1 MAEVTKQKVLN
12 IKTQGAEKNV
22 KTLKQQIKELRD
34 QLGQLE
40 KGTAEYDAVAQKL
53 AQTNQKQIEVNEAM
67 KYSNKDLGAT
77 LSNLTKVSAGVVG
90 AISSVNSVM
99 SLMGADSEEAV
110 EAMKRIQSLMAIIQG
125 LGAIDTAIK
134 ALKGLTVAFKDFN
147 TVKGA
152 SAVVTAGATT
162 AELAEAGALAENTVK
177 MHHNNEEAKEYNRLN
192 QEGTEATK
200 ESREEIDKETTAIMA
215 KTEAQRGNIEA
226 AEKYKKELEKLNQ
239 VQKETQ
245 ATAQNEGYSI
255 ALKYYQEQMN
265 GLEKDM
271 QAYQRM
277 INTMTEK
284 GAGDYIERDKKRLA
298 ELEKMY
304 IKNAASFNRMVATG
318 ETQLE
323 DLTAAFKAQLVNIN
337 DSTHKSFDSVED
349 SIDQCNRLIAGMP
362 FEQAQRNA
370 EYLADTMEHIVK
382 NAQLGLDYAKNTEDY
397 ETQKQYLGDMIELQ
411 QYQQRTTQATIVQM
425 QQRQVQ
431 QAELKQKIIET
442 TDAETAETNALNGNT
457 AAKKA
462 NAEATGDVADEEKK
476 LTKETQKSDPILRK
490 AWSGIT
496 NGIKNAGKAIKAFV
510 VGNPI
515 FAIILAAV
523 TAIAA
528 GIGIWARQ
536 YAKARE
542 KAAELQKMNNEIEM
556 SFRKEKTDM
565 EALLRMFYAQNTTQK
580 EKETLAKEINKL
592 AKEELVT
599 RNEVT
604 GQWELSNTKLL
615 EYNKSLRT
623 SIELEYHKKAIL
635 ESMDK
640 EEEARNNAI
649 HERNH
654 LIGSLFSTEN
664 GYLEDAN
671 EEVAKQEEHWKAIEK
686 LTAGTVKNIE
696 RENKATKDTKTTAG
710 GVKKTFQEMYKE
722 MLELYKRIYNQMTS
736 AKELRKV
743 FNGVYSEAS
752 VAFDKMLDAI
762 NANNAAK
769 KVSKEFKEAL
779 KNQLNGIKS
788 TEITLDFMFG
798 ENFTKL
804 DKQINEAKDKLKTLL
819 NTRNFDEKQLTVQ
832 KAYVDNLEKEL
843 KTMTDIANAT
853 VKYQQAVE
861 SAKMAEKERTD
872 SVKQY
877 NKEQEINQKFI
888 AKQRRENGKDFQY
901 AELEKEIEL
910 NKLLKKVTEE
920 RLTEERNRI
929 NELRQSNIQNEATI
943 KEIADL
949 QKKIDED
956 QKTANEAQLNINNAY
971 WQKRLTKL
979 DEVYAKIQR
988 NSEVEQQNL
997 EIERNRK
1004 GGGVADYNT
1013 EVDLIEMQMQ
1023 AMTEYADYIDDF
1035 YEKRK
1040 AKYTQ
1045 DSQEWLLLEQERL
1058 AAQEAL
1064 QDEYRAK
1071 ELEADKA
1078 QAERKLAIQQAY
1090 INTYQSLSGQLS
1102 SILGEAMNA
1111 YDENSREYLNLR
1123 YAQGVTDTISGT
1135 LSAYMSGIQSGL
1147 PAPANAILAGIMA
1160 ASTFAVGVMQLTNM
1174 RNGTL
1179 ANAAASPVQIGS
1191 QYDTLTYKVGV
1202 DTLSAI
1208 QDQRV
1213 WVSIHDIQDT
1223 GRRVDVIESQSVF

>member
-1 MAEVTKQKVLN
+1 METSKTKILN
-12 IKTQGAEKNV
+12 ISTGKAEKNV
-22 KTLKQQIKELRD
+22 KSLKTQIRELRD

-40 KGTAEYDAVAQKL
+40 KGSAEYDAVAQKL
-53 AQTNQKQIEVNEAM
+53 AQTNQRQIEVNEAM

-147 TVKGA
+147 VMKGT
-152 SAVVTAGATT
+152 STLVTAGATT
-162 AELAEAGALAENTVK
+162 AELAEAGALADNTVK
-177 MHHNNEEAKEYNRLN
+177 MYKNNEEAKKYNRLN

-200 ESREEIDKETTAIMA
+200 QSTDEINKETTAIMA
-215 KTEAQRGNIEA
+215 RTEAQSGNIEA
-226 AEKYKKELEKLNQ
+226 AQKYKDELEKLNQ
-239 VQKETQ
+239 VREAERNTGVESARQVVLEKYKKEIISTKDAIADLAKTGLDTSSFERKLSGLERRYAEIR
-245 ATAQNEGYSI
+245 ATAVLTTHEIQSAWDDLGRDLHNFVESGATNDIVRVKSQMNDLAKALSSVDLLKNLDRINAELKDAQEELMQNLEKGYGDNANKI
-255 ALKYYQEQMN
+255 YQEQKRV
-265 GLEKDM
+265 LDIQKEV
-271 QAYQRM
+271 
-277 INTMTEK
+277 ITEN
-284 GAGDYIERDKKRLA
+284 ISHR
-298 ELEKMY
+298 
-304 IKNAASFNRMVATG
+304 KN
-318 ETQLE
+318 
-323 DLTAAFKAQLVNIN
+323 
-337 DSTHKSFDSVED
+337 
-349 SIDQCNRLIAGMP
+349 LIS
-362 FEQAQRNA
+362 Q
-370 EYLADTMEHIVK
+370 
-382 NAQLGLDYAKNTEDY
+382 
-397 ETQKQYLGDMIELQ
+397 Q
-411 QYQQRTTQATIVQM
+411 QYYN
-425 QQRQVQ
+425 
-431 QAELKQKIIET
+431 KQIIET
-442 TDAETAETNALNGNT
+442 TDAENAETASLEANN
-457 AAKKA
+457 AAKKD
-462 NAEATGDVADEEKK
+462 NAKSTEELADAEKK
-476 LTKETQKSDPILRK
+476 LGTETKKKDPILRK
-490 AWSGIT
+490 AVSGFI

-523 TAIAA
+523 AAIAA

-565 EALLRMFYAQNTTQK
+565 EALLRMFYAQNTSQK

-654 LIGSLFSTEN
+654 LIGNLFSTEN

-696 RENKATKDTKTTAG
+696 RENKATKDTKTAAG

-752 VAFDKMLDAI
+752 VAFDKILDAI

-798 ENFTKL
+798 ENFGKL
-804 DKQINEAKDKLKTLL
+804 DKQINEAKDKLKSLL
-819 NTRNFDEKQLTVQ
+819 NARNIDEKQLTAQ

-853 VKYQQAVE
+853 VKYRQAVE
-861 SAKMAEKERTD
+861 SAKRAEKERTD

-877 NKEQEINQKFI
+877 SKEQEINQKFI

-979 DEVYAKIQR
+979 DEEYAKIQR

-1013 EVDLIEMQMQ
+1013 ETDLIEMQLQ
-1023 AMTEYADYIDDF
+1023 AMTEYANHIKDF
-1035 YEKRK
+1035 YDIRQ
-1040 AKYTQ
+1040 ALYTK
-1045 DSQEWLLLEQERL
+1045 DSIQWQLLEQEKL
-1058 AAQEAL
+1058 AALEAIE
-1064 QDEYRAK
+1064 DEYRRK
-1071 ELEADKA
+1071 NLEKDKA
-1078 QAERKLAIQQAY
+1078 LADRKLAIQQAY

-1102 SILGEAMNA
+1102 GILGETMNA
-1111 YDENSREYLNLR
+1111 YDENSKEYLNLR